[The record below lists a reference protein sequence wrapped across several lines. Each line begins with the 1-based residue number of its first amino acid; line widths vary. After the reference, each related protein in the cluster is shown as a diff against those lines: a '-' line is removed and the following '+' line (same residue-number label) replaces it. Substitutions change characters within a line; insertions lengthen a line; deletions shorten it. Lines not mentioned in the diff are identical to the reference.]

1 VTATTEIPQA
11 EDAAPVAAMWARRD
25 QFAAVLPKS
34 LDVEAFLGTAA
45 AALYADEKRP
55 GQKTPTL
62 MEAAA
67 AHPVSLVV
75 TLMKCAALGHMPGTD
90 EFYLHVRKGKVT
102 GTEGYR
108 GIVER
113 MYRSGAIRKVVVR
126 EVCARDRFR
135 FIEGVDDRP
144 VHITGGDGGTGAAF
158 FGATGSRQRGAMVG
172 VYAYAEFTA
181 GGMSRVVLLDRD
193 DVMAARDASDSKDSD
208 FSPWNRLDA
217 GPDHPEL
224 TGRSMW
230 WKTAAKRLEPW
241 VPTSAEYRRE
251 QLRATAAAGALP
263 NGTRAALDRAD
274 IPPEDAPAPPQ
285 DDDGIPA
292 EDRPGTVST
301 ELLTQINIILG
312 RIGFTGA
319 DRDAKLYAAEQL
331 AGRAPLSGPH
341 GQRTSKNLSWNE
353 AVKVRD
359 TLDAFDGDK
368 DNLLAWI
375 TERQEVHGDDQ

>member
-1 VTATTEIPQA
+1 
-11 EDAAPVAAMWARRD
+11 
-25 QFAAVLPKS
+25 
-34 LDVEAFLGTAA
+34 
-45 AALYADEKRP
+45 
-55 GQKTPTL
+55 
-62 MEAAA
+62 
-67 AHPVSLVV
+67 
-75 TLMKCAALGHMPGTD
+75 
-90 EFYLHVRKGKVT
+90 
-102 GTEGYR
+102 
-108 GIVER
+108 
-113 MYRSGAIRKVVVR
+113 VVR

-181 GGMSRVVLLDRD
+181 GGVSRVVLLDRD

-217 GPDHPEL
+217 GADHPEL

-263 NGTRAALDRAD
+263 NGTPPALDRAD
-274 IPPEDAPAPPQ
+274 IPPEDAPAPGRQLPAGRDGAPPPA
-285 DDDGIPA
+285 DDDGTPA
-292 EDRPGTVST
+292 EDRPGTVSDD
-301 ELLTQINIILG
+301 LLTQINIIFG
-312 RIGFTGA
+312 RIGFKSA
-319 DRDAKLYAAEQL
+319 DRAAKHQVAQCL
-331 AGRAPLSGPH
+331 AGRDLTGPH
-341 GQRTSKNLSWNE
+341 PGVTSKNLSWNE
-353 AVKVRD
+353 GIKVRD

-375 TERQEVHGDDQ
+375 AERPQR